1 MTQQWKWW
9 WNMLVD
15 LLRNLADAKTKSEKE
30 TAYRNLERV
39 GMDRSTA
46 NFMLNILGKRGK

>member
-1 MTQQWKWW
+1 
-9 WNMLVD
+9 MLTD

-39 GMDRSTA
+39 GMDRYTA
-46 NFMLNILGKRGK
+46 NAMLNILGKERSVSK